1 MRRAVLSLALFF
13 SVSVFPTPESEF
25 LSPFYERGDTAR
37 LESRLAELSLQSNLH
52 AHLSTQIIELHL
64 YLAALDEGR
73 PHRARELL
81 ESLALLCDHELEQ
94 GWATY
99 RAQSELRARAAYL
112 CAWVAA
118 ERMERSSYGRFVLR
132 AKQLRALEMA
142 REESLSATERSY
154 LEARISLASPPAWG
168 RDVRGA
174 LVRLVML
181 ELQQKNSLT
190 IRHALARAYLLN
202 GSPSSAE
209 ERGVTP
215 QRRWLDVP
223 GFGVVPGI
231 FAAPSHGVG
240 LAVMAQ
246 DQRLFD
252 RDRSLAVIANATTR
266 GSFGADIAYAE
277 REVLPGSTF
286 DASAG
291 WSRDFRDYFP
301 LGIDSFSGGRTRNL
315 TSVWKGEV
323 GATIEIVAPVSLRV
337 GWRGE
342 SRRVEEAPFI
352 VDSETLS
359 RGLSYSGPV
368 AEIVFDNRDSARD
381 PWRGF
386 ELRARGHVPAEG
398 LGSPVTFER
407 WDFLTAYHLMLS
419 RSHHLHF
426 HASLASASLSAPLS
440 AYPYLGGSLRLPGV
454 RSDRFRHR
462 QSLASFVEYQFHTRG
477 PFRAAAFFVA
487 GRVAPTLSDL
497 FGSPGIGGGLALLV
511 QNSRHRSTPLR
522 IELGNFKQEWS
533 FQVQLANEF

>member
-1 MRRAVLSLALFF
+1 MRRVVLSLALFF
-13 SVSVFPTPESEF
+13 SLSVFPAPESEF
-25 LSPFYERGDTAR
+25 LSPFYERSDPAR
-37 LESRLAELSLQSNLH
+37 LESRLAELSSQSTLH

-64 YLAALDEGR
+64 YLAALDDGR

-81 ESLALLCDHELEQ
+81 ESMALLCDHELEQ

-118 ERMERSSYGRFVLR
+118 ERMERSSYGRFALR
-132 AKQLRALEMA
+132 GKQLRALEMA

-154 LEARISLASPPAWG
+154 LEARISLASPPGWG

-174 LVRLVML
+174 LVKLVML
-181 ELQQKNSLT
+181 ELQQPNNLA
-190 IRHALARAYLLN
+190 IRQALVRAYLSN
-202 GSPSSAE
+202 GSPSAAQD
-209 ERGVTP
+209 RGVTP

-223 GFGVVPGI
+223 GYGVVPGI
-231 FAAPSHGVG
+231 FAAPSQGVG
-240 LAVMAQ
+240 LVVMAQ

-252 RDRSLAVIANATTR
+252 RDRSLAVVASATSR
-266 GSFGADIAYAE
+266 GSFGAEVAYADAQ
-277 REVLPGSTF
+277 VLPGSTL

-291 WSRDFRDYFP
+291 WSHDLRDYFP
-301 LGIDSFSGGRTRNL
+301 LGIDSLSASRTRNL
-315 TSVWKGEV
+315 TTVWKGEV
-323 GATIEIVAPVSLRV
+323 GATVEIVAPVSLRV
-337 GWRGE
+337 GWRAE
-342 SRRVEEAPFI
+342 SRRVEETPF
-352 VDSETLS
+352 VVESETLS
-359 RGLSYSGPV
+359 RSLSYSGPV
-368 AEIVFDNRDSARD
+368 AEIAFDNRDSARD
-381 PWRGF
+381 PWRGV
-386 ELRARGHVPAEG
+386 ELRARGHFPAEG
-398 LGSPVTFER
+398 LGSPITFER

-440 AYPYLGGSLRLPGV
+440 AYPYLGGILRLPGV

-462 QSLASFVEYQFHTRG
+462 QSLASYIEYQFHTRG

-487 GRVAPTLSDL
+487 GRVAPTVSDL

-511 QNSRHRSTPLR
+511 QNSRNRSTPLR
-522 IELGNFKQEWS
+522 IELGNFKSEWS